1 LMGIKTGSSCPSQ
14 ADQED
19 WPPALWAAPGCA
31 ATQPGMAWNLELQ
44 HLLWQVSN
52 PRLPRARLSVETKN
66 LENVFPRVRTH
77 AVRVQSRRLAHFA
90 KLADDKMDARL
101 ILRTLGLTL
110 QRETCIVS
118 RQQQAGP
125 TLAA

>member
-1 LMGIKTGSSCPSQ
+1 MGIKTGSSCPSQ

-52 PRLPRARLSVETKN
+52 PRLLRARLSVETKN
-66 LENVFPRVRTH
+66 L
-77 AVRVQSRRLAHFA
+77 
-90 KLADDKMDARL
+90 
-101 ILRTLGLTL
+101 
-110 QRETCIVS
+110 
-118 RQQQAGP
+118 
-125 TLAA
+125 